1 MELSDI
7 PLVET
12 ERLILR
18 GPIGD
23 DIEAW
28 ATYLAEPSDF
38 RYIPWRK
45 SDETTLQRA
54 KRILDTMAKHWETE
68 PLSAMGWVFARKADG
83 QMIGLG
89 GLEQLEDTDDA
100 EIEYRLGKPF
110 WGQRYAS
117 EAAQAM
123 ARYGFENTAWKRI
136 VAYVVPDNIASVR
149 VAGGL
154 GMGYEGDVNYL
165 DLLGGATDIEI
176 ASPMTAVYA
185 VAREDF
191 KVADAIYRV
200 AHASA
205 G

>member
-1 MELSDI
+1 MKPSGI
-7 PLVET
+7 PVVET

-18 GPIGD
+18 GPTGH
-23 DIEAW
+23 DIAAW
-28 ATYLAEPSDF
+28 ATYLAEPGDF

-45 SDETTLQRA
+45 SDDTPLQRA
-54 KRILDTMAKHWETE
+54 QRILDDIAKRWATD
-68 PLSAMGWVFARKADG
+68 PLSGMGWVFSLKGDG

-89 GLEQLEDTDDA
+89 GLEQLEGTDDA

-117 EAAQAM
+117 EAAAAM
-123 ARYGFENTAWKRI
+123 ARYAFENTAWKRI
-136 VAYVVPDNIASVR
+136 VAYVVPENIASVR
-149 VAGGL
+149 VAEGL

-165 DLLGGATDIEI
+165 DLLGETTNIEI

-191 KVADAIYRV
+191 RVGDAAYGVRP
-200 AHASA
+200 ASPD
-205 G
+205 

>member
-1 MELSDI
+1 MEPSGI
-7 PLVET
+7 PVVET

-18 GPIGD
+18 GPTGH

-28 ATYLAEPSDF
+28 ATYLAEPGDF
-38 RYIPWRK
+38 RYVPWRK

-54 KRILDTMAKHWETE
+54 QRILDDTATRWEAD
-68 PLSAMGWVFARKADG
+68 PRGMGWVFSLKADG

-89 GLEQLEDTDDA
+89 GLEQLEGTDDA

-117 EAAQAM
+117 EAAAAM
-123 ARYGFENTAWKRI
+123 ARYAFENTAWKRI
-136 VAYVVPDNIASVR
+136 VAYVVPENIASVR
-149 VAGGL
+149 VAEGL

-165 DLLGGATDIEI
+165 DLLGETTNIEI

-191 KVADAIYRV
+191 RVGDAAYGVRP
-200 AHASA
+200 ASPD
-205 G
+205 